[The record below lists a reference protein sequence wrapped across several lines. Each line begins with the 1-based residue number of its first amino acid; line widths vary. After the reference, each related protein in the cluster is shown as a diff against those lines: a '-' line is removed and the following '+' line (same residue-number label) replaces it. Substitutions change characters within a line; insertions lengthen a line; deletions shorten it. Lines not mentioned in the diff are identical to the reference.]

1 MAFIKLE
8 SQPLRSQPRR
18 DRILQA
24 ARLPRVAG
32 IVVIATSVWL
42 VCACSMATSIQRDAL
57 DYNAGVANYNDQ
69 MLIYTI
75 LRARDDAPIN
85 LLALSTINGAVS
97 VQGTLGATAGYKTV
111 AGTNFAAS
119 VAPGIQAS
127 SSPTWSMA
135 SLNTQGFTLGIIQPI
150 SPMYIV
156 SKWSTGLDREFL
168 LRLFIKSIN
177 LKEANGYHEYLNDP
191 NSPVA
196 MAAFS
201 AKLHSWLPGISM
213 RALTVLEPL
222 GPTLDPSTVTS
233 VSTTSEG
240 GTKSARP
247 SRIESSEVANA
258 ANASLLGAYE
268 YLMPLGGGS
277 FYVGNA
283 APRTA
288 GGSLRLQLY
297 REYPQQVVL
306 CVPRSKLGI
315 EPLASSGSSTPLGVE
330 QEEDEALSNYALAL
344 KAAAK
349 GGAGKTSEPP
359 PSNTSG
365 GTGAGANGNSS
376 PHPQPVG
383 SLASN
388 LKADRVAAVLP
399 IGACGQHEL
408 VLPAYTE
415 EQNARDS
422 GTYSHVE
429 WRSIAEVIDY
439 LGALLR
445 AKNAEAGRWTD
456 SDASGAATSHALFRL
471 SSEQPGFTQVTYRG
485 IRYAIHTNDERDA
498 AAPQDHSL
506 QALSL
511 LNELVSAAKVSSD
524 IPNTQEIQFVP

>member
-1 MAFIKLE
+1 MTIH
-8 SQPLRSQPRR
+8 SRMV
-18 DRILQA
+18 RIVG
-24 ARLPRVAG
+24 VAG
-32 IVVIATSVWL
+32 SVWVL
-42 VCACSMATSIQRDAL
+42 GACSMATSIQRDAL
-57 DYNAGVANYNDQ
+57 DYNAGVADYNDQ

-97 VQGTLGATAGYKTV
+97 VQGSVGATAGYKTV
-111 AGTNFAAS
+111 AGTNVAAS
-119 VAPGIQAS
+119 VTPGVQAS

-150 SPMYIV
+150 SPMYVV

-168 LRLFIKSIN
+168 LRLFIKAIN

-201 AKLHSWLPGISM
+201 DKLHSWFPGISM

-233 VSTTSEG
+233 ISTTSQG
-240 GTKSARP
+240 SKSALS
-247 SRIESSEVANA
+247 SRVERTDVTNA
-258 ANASLLGAYE
+258 ANTTLLGAYQ

-283 APRTA
+283 APQTPD
-288 GGSLRLQLY
+288 GSIRLQLY

-306 CVPRSKLGI
+306 CLSDHKRGT
-315 EPLASSGSSTPLGVE
+315 EPMTSSSVPLGVE
-330 QEEDEALSNYALAL
+330 QEEEEAMSRYALAL
-344 KAAAK
+344 KSAAK
-349 GGAGKTSEPP
+349 GGAGKVNEPAS
-359 PSNTSG
+359 SNSG
-365 GTGAGANGNSS
+365 SAANAGANGSTGFR
-376 PHPQPVG
+376 PPPGG

-388 LKADRVAAVLP
+388 LKVDRVAAVLP
-399 IGACGQHEL
+399 ISACGQNEL
-408 VLPAYTE
+408 VLSAYTE
-415 EQNARDS
+415 EQNAKDS

-445 AKNAEAGRWTD
+445 TRNTEAARWTD
-456 SDASGAATSHALFRL
+456 TDASGATVAHTLFQL
-471 SSEQPGFTQVTYRG
+471 STDSRPGFTQVTYRG
-485 IRYAIHTNDERDA
+485 SSYVIQADNEREP
-498 AAPQDHSL
+498 AAPKNHSL

>member
-1 MAFIKLE
+1 MKIQSGAGLVV
-8 SQPLRSQPRR
+8 
-18 DRILQA
+18 
-24 ARLPRVAG
+24 VAT
-32 IVVIATSVWL
+32 VVLTL
-42 VCACSMATSIQRDAL
+42 CGCSMATSIQRDAL

-69 MLIYTI
+69 MLMYTI

-97 VQGTLGATAGYKTV
+97 MQGSLGATAGYKTV
-111 AGTNFAAS
+111 SGTNFAGS
-119 VAPGIQAS
+119 VTPGIQAG

-150 SPMYIV
+150 SPVYV
-156 SKWSTGLDREFL
+156 ASKWSTGLDREFL

-177 LKEANGYHEYLNDP
+177 LKDANGYHEFLNDP
-191 NSPVA
+191 NSRIA

-201 AKLHSWLPGISM
+201 AKIHSWFPGISM

-233 VSTTSEG
+233 VSTTSQGSGNTVLSSRVE
-240 GTKSARP
+240 KSDAP
-247 SRIESSEVANA
+247 NA
-258 ANASLLGAYE
+258 ANAALLGAYQ

-283 APRTA
+283 APATPD
-288 GGSLRLQLY
+288 GSLRLQLY

-306 CVPRSKLGI
+306 CVSRTKLTTDGF
-315 EPLASSGSSTPLGVE
+315 ASPSVPLG
-330 QEEDEALSNYALAL
+330 EEREEEAALSNYALAL

-349 GGAGKTSEPP
+349 GGAGKAVEPSQ
-359 PSNTSG
+359 SNAG
-365 GTGAGANGNSS
+365 AATGSGANGNAGF
-376 PHPQPVG
+376 HPQQNG
-383 SLASN
+383 SLAAN
-388 LKADRVAAVLP
+388 LKIDRVAAVLP
-399 IGACGQHEL
+399 SGACGQHEL
-408 VLPAYTE
+408 VLPPYTE
-415 EQNARDS
+415 EDNAKDS

-445 AKNAEAGRWTD
+445 VRNSTAAQWIDTD
-456 SDASGAATSHALFRL
+456 GSGATVSHTLFQL
-471 SSEQPGFTQVTYRG
+471 SNDSQLGFTQVTYRG
-485 IRYAIHTNDERDA
+485 TRFAIHTDDERDPA
-498 AAPQDHSL
+498 AARNHSL

-511 LNELVSAAKVSSD
+511 LNELISAAKVSSD

>member
-1 MAFIKLE
+1 MKIQSRVRLVVV
-8 SQPLRSQPRR
+8 
-18 DRILQA
+18 A
-24 ARLPRVAG
+24 A
-32 IVVIATSVWL
+32 L
-42 VCACSMATSIQRDAL
+42 VLVLCACSMATSIQRDAL

-75 LRARDDAPIN
+75 LRARDEAPIN

-97 VQGTLGATAGYKTV
+97 MQGSLAATTGYKT
-111 AGTNFAAS
+111 ATGTNFNAS
-119 VAPGIQAS
+119 ITPGIQAS

-150 SPMYIV
+150 SPVYVV

-177 LKEANGYHEYLNDP
+177 LKDANGYHEYLNDP
-191 NSPVA
+191 NSSIA

-201 AKLHSWLPGISM
+201 AKIHSWFPGISM

-222 GPTLDPSTVTS
+222 GPPLDPSTVTS

-240 GTKSARP
+240 STKAVSS
-247 SRIESSEVANA
+247 SRIERTDVPNA
-258 ANASLLGAYE
+258 ANAALLGAYE

-283 APRTA
+283 APRTPD
-288 GGSLRLQLY
+288 GSLRLQLY

-306 CVPRSKLGI
+306 CVSRSKLTTDG
-315 EPLASSGSSTPLGVE
+315 LTSSSAPLG
-330 QEEDEALSNYALAL
+330 EEREEEVALSNYALAL

-349 GGAGKTSEPP
+349 GGAGKTGEISQ
-359 PSNTSG
+359 SNTSAA
-365 GTGAGANGNSS
+365 TGAGANANTGPRS
-376 PHPQPVG
+376 PQNG
-383 SLASN
+383 SLAAN
-388 LKADRVAAVLP
+388 LKVDRVAAVLP
-399 IGACGQHEL
+399 KGACGQHEL

-415 EQNARDS
+415 EDNAQDS

-429 WRSIAEVIDY
+429 WRSIAEVIGY

-445 AKNAEAGRWTD
+445 ARNTAAAQWTD
-456 SDASGAATSHALFRL
+456 TDANGATVSHTLFQL
-471 SSEQPGFTQVTYRG
+471 SSDSQPGFTQVAYRG
-485 IRYAIHTNDERDA
+485 TRFAIHTDEERDP
-498 AAPQDHSL
+498 AAPRNHSL

-511 LNELVSAAKVSSD
+511 LNELISAAKVSSD
-524 IPNTQEIQFVP
+524 IPNSQEIQFVP

>member
-1 MAFIKLE
+1 MFAAPIRNRIISRVKIVKIQSRVTGLVLAAASAFML
-8 SQPLRSQPRR
+8 
-18 DRILQA
+18 
-24 ARLPRVAG
+24 G
-32 IVVIATSVWL
+32 
-42 VCACSMATSIQRDAL
+42 ACSMATSIQRDAL

-97 VQGTLGATAGYKTV
+97 VQATLGATAGYKTV

-119 VAPGIQAS
+119 VAPGVQAS

-177 LKEANGYHEYLNDP
+177 IKEANGYHEYLNDP
-191 NSPVA
+191 NSPAA

-201 AKLHSWLPGISM
+201 GKLHSWFPGISM
-213 RALTVLEPL
+213 RALTVLEQL
-222 GPTLDPSTVTS
+222 GPALDPSTVTS
-233 VSTTSEG
+233 ISTTSEG
-240 GTKSARP
+240 KTNSSGP
-247 SRIESSEVANA
+247 NRIEKTDVANA
-258 ANASLLGAYE
+258 ANASLLGAYQ

-277 FYVGNA
+277 FYIGNA
-283 APRTA
+283 APRTPD
-288 GGSLRLQLY
+288 GSLRLQLY

-306 CVPRSKLGI
+306 CVPHAKLSADA
-315 EPLASSGSSTPLGVE
+315 LASSSTPLWDE
-330 QEEDEALSNYALAL
+330 KEEEEALSHYALAL
-344 KAAAK
+344 KAATK
-349 GGAGKTSEPP
+349 GGAGKISEPP
-359 PSNTSG
+359 GSNSNS
-365 GTGAGANGNSS
+365 GTGTGANGNTGSR
-376 PHPQPVG
+376 PQPVA

-388 LKADRVAAVLP
+388 LKVDRVAAVLP
-399 IGACGQHEL
+399 LGACGQNEL
-408 VLPAYTE
+408 VLPAFTE
-415 EQNARDS
+415 EENAKDS
-422 GTYSHVE
+422 GSYSHVE

-445 AKNAEAGRWTD
+445 MRNTEAAHWTD
-456 SDASGAATSHALFRL
+456 SDASGAAVSHTLFQL
-471 SSEQPGFTQVTYRG
+471 SSDSQPGFAQVTYRG
-485 IRYAIHTNDERDA
+485 MRYTIRTDDERDR
-498 AAPQDHSL
+498 AAPQNHSL

>member
-1 MAFIKLE
+1 M
-8 SQPLRSQPRR
+8 
-18 DRILQA
+18 RIQTRA
-24 ARLPRVAG
+24 AGFVIVA
-32 IVVIATSVWL
+32 TCVWVL
-42 VCACSMATSIQRDAL
+42 CACSMATSIQRDAL

-111 AGTNFAAS
+111 TGTNFAGS

-177 LKEANGYHEYLNDP
+177 LKDSNGYHEYLNDP

-201 AKLHSWLPGISM
+201 AKLHSWLPSISM

-222 GPTLDPSTVTS
+222 GPALDPSAVTS
-233 VSTTSEG
+233 LSTTSEG
-240 GTKSARP
+240 STKSVRS
-247 SRIESSEVANA
+247 SRIERTDVANA
-258 ANASLLGAYE
+258 ANASLLGAYQ

-277 FYVGNA
+277 FYIGNA
-283 APRTA
+283 APRTPD
-288 GGSLRLQLY
+288 GSLRLQLY

-315 EPLASSGSSTPLGVE
+315 QPLASSASSAPLVDE
-330 QEEDEALSNYALAL
+330 QEEEEALSNYALAL

-349 GGAGKTSEPP
+349 GGAGKTSEPSP
-359 PSNTSG
+359 ANPSGATSV
-365 GTGAGANGNSS
+365 GANANSGF
-376 PHPQPVG
+376 HPQPVG

-388 LKADRVAAVLP
+388 LKVDRVAALLP

-415 EQNARDS
+415 EQNAKES
-422 GTYSHVE
+422 GTFSHVE

-445 AKNAEAGRWTD
+445 TRNAEAGQWTVA
-456 SDASGAATSHALFRL
+456 DASGLTVSHTLFRL
-471 SSEQPGFTQVTYRG
+471 ASDSQPGFTQVTYRG
-485 IRYAIHTNDERDA
+485 ATYTIQTDDERDP
-498 AAPQDHSL
+498 AAPENHSL

-511 LNELVSAAKVSSD
+511 LNELISAAKVSSD

>member
-1 MAFIKLE
+1 MTIYSRMVRVFAV
-8 SQPLRSQPRR
+8 
-18 DRILQA
+18 A
-24 ARLPRVAG
+24 A
-32 IVVIATSVWL
+32 SVWL
-42 VCACSMATSIQRDAL
+42 LGACSMATSIQHDAL

-97 VQGTLGATAGYKTV
+97 VQGSLGATTGYKTV
-111 AGTNFAAS
+111 AGTNVAAS
-119 VAPGIQAS
+119 VTPGVQAS

-150 SPMYIV
+150 SPMYVV

-201 AKLHSWLPGISM
+201 AKLHSWFPGISM

-222 GPTLDPSTVTS
+222 GPTLDPSTATS
-233 VSTTSEG
+233 VTTTSEG
-240 GTKSARP
+240 SKSAP
-247 SRIESSEVANA
+247 SSRIERIDTTNA
-258 ANASLLGAYE
+258 ASTTLLGAYQ
-268 YLMPLGGGS
+268 YLMPLGGGP

-283 APRTA
+283 APQTRD
-288 GGSLRLQLY
+288 GSIRLQLY

-306 CVPRSKLGI
+306 CLNQHKLGT
-315 EPLASSGSSTPLGVE
+315 EPMTSSSVPLGVVE
-330 QEEDEALSNYALAL
+330 QEEEEALSHYALAL

-349 GGAGKTSEPP
+349 GGAGKVNEPAS
-359 PSNTSG
+359 SNSG
-365 GTGAGANGNSS
+365 NAANAGANGSAGF
-376 PHPQPVG
+376 HPQQVG
-383 SLASN
+383 SLATN
-388 LKADRVAAVLP
+388 LKVDRVAAVLP
-399 IGACGQHEL
+399 ISACGQNEL
-408 VLPAYTE
+408 VLSAYTE
-415 EQNARDS
+415 EENAKDS
-422 GTYSHVE
+422 GTFSHVE

-445 AKNAEAGRWTD
+445 TRNAAAAQWTD
-456 SDASGAATSHALFRL
+456 MDASGATVAHTLFQL
-471 SSEQPGFTQVTYRG
+471 STDSRTGFTQVAYRG
-485 IRYAIHTNDERDA
+485 SSYAIQADNERDP

>member
-1 MAFIKLE
+1 MT
-8 SQPLRSQPRR
+8 SHS
-18 DRILQA
+18 RIVRVVVVA
-24 ARLPRVAG
+24 ASAWVLG
-32 IVVIATSVWL
+32 
-42 VCACSMATSIQRDAL
+42 ACSMATSIQRDAL

-97 VQGTLGATAGYKTV
+97 VQGSLGATAGYKTV
-111 AGTNFAAS
+111 AGTNVAAS
-119 VAPGIQAS
+119 VTPGVQAS

-150 SPMYIV
+150 SPMYVV

-177 LKEANGYHEYLNDP
+177 LKEANGYHEYLNNP

-201 AKLHSWLPGISM
+201 AKLHSWFPRISM

-222 GPTLDPSTVTS
+222 GPTLDPSTVTA
-233 VSTTSEG
+233 VSTRSEG
-240 GTKSARP
+240 SKSALA
-247 SRIESSEVANA
+247 SRIERTDVTNA
-258 ANASLLGAYE
+258 ANTTLLGAYQ

-283 APRTA
+283 APQTPD
-288 GGSLRLQLY
+288 GSIRLQLY

-306 CVPRSKLGI
+306 CLNHKLGS
-315 EPLASSGSSTPLGVE
+315 EPMTSSSVPLGVE
-330 QEEDEALSNYALAL
+330 QEEEEAVSRYALAL

-349 GGAGKTSEPP
+349 GGAGKVNEPAS
-359 PSNTSG
+359 SNSG
-365 GTGAGANGNSS
+365 SAANPGANGSAGFRA
-376 PHPQPVG
+376 QPGG

-388 LKADRVAAVLP
+388 LKVDRVAAILP
-399 IGACGQHEL
+399 ISACGQNEL
-408 VLPAYTE
+408 VLSAYTE
-415 EQNARDS
+415 EQNAKDS

-445 AKNAEAGRWTD
+445 TRNTEAAQWTD
-456 SDASGAATSHALFRL
+456 TDASGATVAHTLFQLSTDSRL
-471 SSEQPGFTQVTYRG
+471 AFTHVTYRG
-485 IRYAIHTNDERDA
+485 SSYAIQADNERDP
-498 AAPQDHSL
+498 AAPQNHSL

>member
-1 MAFIKLE
+1 MTIRSKVRRVVTLTAF
-8 SQPLRSQPRR
+8 
-18 DRILQA
+18 
-24 ARLPRVAG
+24 
-32 IVVIATSVWL
+32 VVMLS
-42 VCACSMATSIQRDAL
+42 ACSMAASIQRDAL

-97 VQGTLGATAGYKTV
+97 VQGTLGATTGYQTV
-111 AGTNFAAS
+111 PGTKFAAS
-119 VAPGIQAS
+119 VTPGVQAS

-135 SLNTQGFTLGIIQPI
+135 SLNTQGFTLGIIQPV

-177 LKEANGYHEYLNDP
+177 LKESNGYHEYLNDP
-191 NSPVA
+191 NSPAA

-201 AKLHSWLPGISM
+201 GKLHSWLPAVSM

-222 GPTLDPSTVTS
+222 GPTLDPSS
-233 VSTTSEG
+233 VNSLSTTSEG
-240 GTKSARP
+240 GAKSAR
-247 SRIESSEVANA
+247 STRIEKTDVGNA

-268 YLMPLGGGS
+268 YLMPLGSGS

-283 APRTA
+283 APLTPD
-288 GGSLRLQLY
+288 GSLRLQLY

-306 CVPRSKLGI
+306 CVPRNKLGI
-315 EPLASSGSSTPLGVE
+315 EPLASAASAAPLGE
-330 QEEDEALSNYALAL
+330 DQEEEAALSHYALAL

-359 PSNTSG
+359 VSNTGGSTSPGTSASSG
-365 GTGAGANGNSS
+365 A
-376 PHPQPVG
+376 HPQPVG

-388 LKADRVAAVLP
+388 LKVDRVAAILP
-399 IGACGQHEL
+399 IGACGQNEL

-415 EQNARDS
+415 EENAMQS

-429 WRSIAEVIDY
+429 WRSIAEIINY

-445 AKNAEAGRWTD
+445 VRNAESAEWTRVD
-456 SDASGAATSHALFRL
+456 TSGASESHTLFRL
-471 SSEQPGFTQVTYRG
+471 STGSKVGFAQVAYRG
-485 IRYAIHTNDERDA
+485 ASYTIDSDSERDPN
-498 AAPQDHSL
+498 APQDHSL
-506 QALSL
+506 QALAL

>member
-1 MAFIKLE
+1 M
-8 SQPLRSQPRR
+8 
-18 DRILQA
+18 
-24 ARLPRVAG
+24 ARLSKSKFMKIQPSGPSLVIVASF
-32 IVVIATSVWL
+32 VLAL
-42 VCACSMATSIQRDAL
+42 CACSMATSIQRDAL

-97 VQGTLGATAGYKTV
+97 VQSTLGATAGYKTV
-111 AGTNFAAS
+111 TGTNFAAS
-119 VAPGIQAS
+119 VSPSVGVS

-177 LKEANGYHEYLNDP
+177 IKEPNGYHEYLNDP
-191 NSPVA
+191 NSPAA

-201 AKLHSWLPGISM
+201 TKLHSWFPGVSM

-222 GPTLDPSTVTS
+222 GPALDPSTVTS

-240 GTKSARP
+240 GGAKSSVP
-247 SRIESSEVANA
+247 SRIVRTDVANA
-258 ANASLLGAYE
+258 ANTSLLGAYQ

-277 FYVGNA
+277 FYIGNA
-283 APRTA
+283 APRTPD
-288 GGSLRLQLY
+288 GSLRLQLY

-306 CVPRSKLGI
+306 CVSRKKIGT
-315 EPLASSGSSTPLGVE
+315 EALASSVAPLGAE
-330 QEEDEALSNYALAL
+330 NEEEEALSHYALAL

-349 GGAGKTSEPP
+349 GGAGKTNEPATSN
-359 PSNTSG
+359 PSGATNSG
-365 GTGAGANGNSS
+365 SNGNSGF
-376 PHPQPVG
+376 HQQQVG
-383 SLASN
+383 SLAVN
-388 LKADRVAAVLP
+388 LKVDRVAAVLP
-399 IGACGQHEL
+399 LGACGQDEL

-415 EQNARDS
+415 EENAKDS

-445 AKNAEAGRWTD
+445 VRNTEADQWTG
-456 SDASGAATSHALFRL
+456 SAASGAVISHTLFRL
-471 SSEQPGFTQVTYRG
+471 SSDSQSGFTQVTYRG
-485 IRYAIHTNDERDA
+485 IRYAIDTDNERDP
-498 AAPQDHSL
+498 AAPQNHSL

>member
-1 MAFIKLE
+1 VTTKTGIF
-8 SQPLRSQPRR
+8 
-18 DRILQA
+18 
-24 ARLPRVAG
+24 RLAG
-32 IVVIATSVWL
+32 IATLVWAL
-42 VCACSMATSIQRDAL
+42 GACSMATSIQRDAL

-97 VQGTLGATAGYKTV
+97 VQGNLGATTGYKTV
-111 AGTNFAAS
+111 AGANVAAS
-119 VAPGIQAS
+119 ITPSVQAG

-150 SPMYIV
+150 SPMYVV

-191 NSPVA
+191 NSPEE
-196 MAAFS
+196 MEAFS
-201 AKLHSWLPGISM
+201 AKLHSWFPGISM
-213 RALTVLEPL
+213 RSLAVLEPL
-222 GPTLDPSTVTS
+222 GPTLDPSTATS
-233 VSTTSEG
+233 VRTTSEG
-240 GTKSARP
+240 VKSALS
-247 SRIESSEVANA
+247 SRVERTDVPNA
-258 ANASLLGAYE
+258 ANTTLLGAYQ

-283 APRTA
+283 APQTPE
-288 GGSLRLQLY
+288 GPVRLQLY

-306 CVPRSKLGI
+306 CLNYRRLGP
-315 EPLASSGSSTPLGVE
+315 EPMTSSSVPLGVE
-330 QEEDEALSNYALAL
+330 EEEEQALSRYALAL

-349 GGAGKTSEPP
+349 GGAGNVNEPSS
-359 PSNTSG
+359 SNSG
-365 GTGAGANGNSS
+365 SAANGGANGSAGL
-376 PHPQPVG
+376 HPQSGG
-383 SLASN
+383 SLASK
-388 LKADRVAAVLP
+388 LKVDRVAAVLP
-399 IGACGQHEL
+399 ISACGQNEL
-408 VLPAYTE
+408 VLSPFTE
-415 EQNARDS
+415 EENARDS

-445 AKNAEAGRWTD
+445 TRNSEAAEWTGT
-456 SDASGAATSHALFRL
+456 GARGATVAHTMFRL
-471 SSEQPGFTQVTYRG
+471 STDSRPGFTRVSYRG
-485 IRYAIHTNDERDA
+485 SSYAIQTDNERDP

-511 LNELVSAAKVSSD
+511 LNELVSAAKISSD

>member
-1 MAFIKLE
+1 VRLVFL
-8 SQPLRSQPRR
+8 
-18 DRILQA
+18 A
-24 ARLPRVAG
+24 ASLSA
-32 IVVIATSVWL
+32 L
-42 VCACSMATSIQRDAL
+42 CACSMAPSIQRDAL

-97 VQGTLGATAGYKTV
+97 MQGSLGATTGYKTV

-119 VAPGIQAS
+119 VTPGIQAS

-150 SPMYIV
+150 SPVYIV
-156 SKWSTGLDREFL
+156 SKWSTGLNREFL

-201 AKLHSWLPGISM
+201 AKLHSWFPGISM

-233 VSTTSEG
+233 VSTTSQG
-240 GTKSARP
+240 NSKSVFA
-247 SRIESSEVANA
+247 SRIERTDVPNA
-258 ANASLLGAYE
+258 ANAALLGAYQ
-268 YLMPLGGGS
+268 YLMPLGGGA

-283 APRTA
+283 APRTPD
-288 GGSLRLQLY
+288 GSLRLQLY

-306 CVPRSKLGI
+306 CVSRIKLTTDA
-315 EPLASSGSSTPLGVE
+315 LASPSAPLGDE
-330 QEEDEALSNYALAL
+330 RDEEMALSNYALAL

-349 GGAGKTSEPP
+349 GGAGKTGEPSQ
-359 PSNTSG
+359 SNVG
-365 GTGAGANGNSS
+365 GATGAGANGNVGF
-376 PHPQPVG
+376 HPQQNG

-399 IGACGQHEL
+399 SGACGQHEL

-415 EQNARDS
+415 ENNAKDS

-445 AKNAEAGRWTD
+445 ARNTSAAQWTD
-456 SDASGAATSHALFRL
+456 TDASGTTVSHTLFQL
-471 SSEQPGFTQVTYRG
+471 SSDSQPGFTQVTYRG
-485 IRYAIHTNDERDA
+485 TRFAIHTDDERDPTA
-498 AAPQDHSL
+498 SRNHSL

>member
-1 MAFIKLE
+1 MKIQ
-8 SQPLRSQPRR
+8 SRV
-18 DRILQA
+18 
-24 ARLPRVAG
+24 RL
-32 IVVIATSVWL
+32 VIATAL
-42 VCACSMATSIQRDAL
+42 VLSLGACSMATSIQRDAL

-75 LRARDDAPIN
+75 LRARDEAPIN

-97 VQGTLGATAGYKTV
+97 MQGSLAATTGYKT
-111 AGTNFAAS
+111 ASGTNFNAS
-119 VAPGIQAS
+119 IAPGIQAS

-150 SPMYIV
+150 SPVYVV

-177 LKEANGYHEYLNDP
+177 LKDANGYHEYLNDP
-191 NSPVA
+191 NSPTA

-201 AKLHSWLPGISM
+201 AKIHSWFPGISM

-222 GPTLDPSTVTS
+222 GPALDPSTVTS

-240 GTKSARP
+240 NTVP
-247 SRIESSEVANA
+247 SSRTERNDVPNA
-258 ANASLLGAYE
+258 ANAALLGAYQ

-283 APRTA
+283 APRTPD
-288 GGSLRLQLY
+288 GSLRLQLY

-306 CVPRSKLGI
+306 CVSRTKLATDALTS
-315 EPLASSGSSTPLGVE
+315 PSAPLG
-330 QEEDEALSNYALAL
+330 EEREEEVALSNYALAL

-349 GGAGKTSEPP
+349 GGAGKIGETSQ
-359 PSNTSG
+359 SNTG
-365 GTGAGANGNSS
+365 AATGAGANSNAGLR
-376 PHPQPVG
+376 PQQNG

-388 LKADRVAAVLP
+388 LKVDRVAAVLP
-399 IGACGQHEL
+399 KGACGQHEL

-415 EQNARDS
+415 EDNAQDS

-429 WRSIAEVIDY
+429 WRSIAEVIGY
-439 LGALLR
+439 LGALVR
-445 AKNAEAGRWTD
+445 ARNTAAAQWTD
-456 SDASGAATSHALFRL
+456 TEATGATVSHTLFQLTSDS
-471 SSEQPGFTQVTYRG
+471 QPGFTQVAYRG
-485 IRYAIHTNDERDA
+485 TRFAIHTDEERDPP
-498 AAPQDHSL
+498 APRDHSL

-511 LNELVSAAKVSSD
+511 LNELISAAKVSSD
-524 IPNTQEIQFVP
+524 IPNSQEIQFVP

>member
-1 MAFIKLE
+1 MITKIHSKVRLAVV
-8 SQPLRSQPRR
+8 
-18 DRILQA
+18 A
-24 ARLPRVAG
+24 ALVAALYG
-32 IVVIATSVWL
+32 
-42 VCACSMATSIQRDAL
+42 CSMANSIQRDAL

-69 MLIYTI
+69 MLLYTI
-75 LRARDDAPIN
+75 LRARDEAPIN

-97 VQGTLGATAGYKTV
+97 MQGSLGATAGYKTV
-111 AGTNFAAS
+111 SSTNFNAS
-119 VAPGIQAS
+119 VTPGIQAS

-150 SPMYIV
+150 SPVYVV

-177 LKEANGYHEYLNDP
+177 LKDASGYHEYLNDP

-201 AKLHSWLPGISM
+201 AKIHSWFPGVSM
-213 RALTVLEPL
+213 RAFTVLEPL
-222 GPTLDPSTVTS
+222 GPALDPSTVTS
-233 VSTTSEG
+233 ISTTSEG
-240 GTKSARP
+240 SAKAVP
-247 SRIESSEVANA
+247 SSRVERTDVPNA
-258 ANASLLGAYE
+258 ANAALLGAYE

-283 APRTA
+283 APRTPD
-288 GGSLRLQLY
+288 GSLRLQLY

-306 CVPRSKLGI
+306 CVSRTKLTTDA
-315 EPLASSGSSTPLGVE
+315 LAAPSAPFG
-330 QEEDEALSNYALAL
+330 EEREEEVALSNYALAL

-349 GGAGKTSEPP
+349 GGAGKAGPASQ
-359 PSNTSG
+359 SNTGSA
-365 GTGAGANGNSS
+365 TGAGANANAGF
-376 PHPQPVG
+376 HPQQNG

-388 LKADRVAAVLP
+388 LKVDRVAAVLP
-399 IGACGQHEL
+399 NGACGQHEL

-415 EQNARDS
+415 EDNAKDS

-445 AKNAEAGRWTD
+445 ARNTAAAQWTD
-456 SDASGAATSHALFRL
+456 TDPSGATVSHTLFQLTSD
-471 SSEQPGFTQVTYRG
+471 SQPGFTQVAYRG
-485 IRYAIHTNDERDA
+485 TRFAIHTDDERGPT
-498 AAPQDHSL
+498 APRDHSL

-511 LNELVSAAKVSSD
+511 LNELISAAKVSSD

>member
-1 MAFIKLE
+1 MKIQSGAGLVV
-8 SQPLRSQPRR
+8 
-18 DRILQA
+18 
-24 ARLPRVAG
+24 VAT
-32 IVVIATSVWL
+32 VVLALSG
-42 VCACSMATSIQRDAL
+42 CSMATSIQRDAL

-69 MLIYTI
+69 MLMYTI

-97 VQGTLGATAGYKTV
+97 VQGSLGATAGYKTV
-111 AGTNFAAS
+111 SGTNFAGS
-119 VAPGIQAS
+119 VTPGIQAG

-150 SPMYIV
+150 SPVYV
-156 SKWSTGLDREFL
+156 ASKWSTGLDREFL

-177 LKEANGYHEYLNDP
+177 LKDANGYHEFLNDP

-201 AKLHSWLPGISM
+201 AKIHSWFPGISM

-233 VSTTSEG
+233 VSTTSQG
-240 GTKSARP
+240 SGKTVLS
-247 SRIESSEVANA
+247 SRVERSDAPNA
-258 ANASLLGAYE
+258 ANAALLGAYQ

-283 APRTA
+283 APATPD
-288 GGSLRLQLY
+288 GSLRLQLY

-306 CVPRSKLGI
+306 CVSRTRLTTDAF
-315 EPLASSGSSTPLGVE
+315 ASPSVPLG
-330 QEEDEALSNYALAL
+330 EEREEEAALSNYALAL

-349 GGAGKTSEPP
+349 GGAGKAAEVSQ
-359 PSNTSG
+359 SNAG
-365 GTGAGANGNSS
+365 AATGSGANGNAGF
-376 PHPQPVG
+376 HPQQNG
-383 SLASN
+383 SLAAN
-388 LKADRVAAVLP
+388 LKIDRVAAVLP
-399 IGACGQHEL
+399 SGACGQHEL
-408 VLPAYTE
+408 VLPPYTE
-415 EQNARDS
+415 EDNAKDS

-439 LGALLR
+439 LGSLLR
-445 AKNAEAGRWTD
+445 VRNSAAAQWTD
-456 SDASGAATSHALFRL
+456 TDASGATISHTLFQL
-471 SSEQPGFTQVTYRG
+471 SSDSQLGFTQVTYRG
-485 IRYAIHTNDERDA
+485 TRFAIHTDDEGNP
-498 AAPQDHSL
+498 AAPRNHSL

-511 LNELVSAAKVSSD
+511 LNELISAAKVSSD

>member
-1 MAFIKLE
+1 MIV
-8 SQPLRSQPRR
+8 RVVVV
-18 DRILQA
+18 A
-24 ARLPRVAG
+24 A
-32 IVVIATSVWL
+32 SVWAL
-42 VCACSMATSIQRDAL
+42 GACSMATSIQRDAL

-97 VQGTLGATAGYKTV
+97 VEGSLGATTGYRTV
-111 AGTNFAAS
+111 AGTNVTAS
-119 VAPGIQAS
+119 VTPSVQAS

-177 LKEANGYHEYLNDP
+177 LKEDGGYHEYLNDP

-201 AKLHSWLPGISM
+201 AKLHSWFPGISM

-222 GPTLDPSTVTS
+222 GPPLDPSTVTS
-233 VSTTSEG
+233 VSTTSAG
-240 GTKSARP
+240 SKSVLS
-247 SRIESSEVANA
+247 SRIERTDAINGANTT
-258 ANASLLGAYE
+258 LLGAYQ

-277 FYVGNA
+277 FYIGNA
-283 APRTA
+283 AAQTPD
-288 GGSLRLQLY
+288 GSIRLQLY

-306 CVPRSKLGI
+306 CLNHHNLGT
-315 EPLASSGSSTPLGVE
+315 EPMTSSSVPLGVE
-330 QEEDEALSNYALAL
+330 QEEEEALSHYALAL

-349 GGAGKTSEPP
+349 GGAGKVPEPAS
-359 PSNTSG
+359 SNSG
-365 GTGAGANGNSS
+365 SMANAGANGSAS
-376 PHPQPVG
+376 FRPQPGG
-383 SLASN
+383 SLAAN
-388 LKADRVAAVLP
+388 LKVDRVAAVLP
-399 IGACGQHEL
+399 ISACGQNEL
-408 VLPAYTE
+408 VLSAYTE
-415 EQNARDS
+415 EQNAKDS

-445 AKNAEAGRWTD
+445 TRNTEAAQWTD
-456 SDASGAATSHALFRL
+456 TDASGATVAHTLFQL
-471 SSEQPGFTQVTYRG
+471 STVSRPGFTQVTYRG
-485 IRYAIHTNDERDA
+485 SSYAIQADNERDPG
-498 AAPQDHSL
+498 APHNHSL

>member
-1 MAFIKLE
+1 MTIH
-8 SQPLRSQPRR
+8 S
-18 DRILQA
+18 RIV
-24 ARLPRVAG
+24 RLA
-32 IVVIATSVWL
+32 VVATSVWVL
-42 VCACSMATSIQRDAL
+42 GACSMATSIQRDAL

-97 VQGTLGATAGYKTV
+97 VQGSLGATMGYKTV
-111 AGTNFAAS
+111 AGTSVAAS
-119 VAPGIQAS
+119 ITPGIQAS

-201 AKLHSWLPGISM
+201 AKLHSWFPGISM

-222 GPTLDPSTVTS
+222 GPSLDPSTVPTFSTS
-233 VSTTSEG
+233 SEG
-240 GTKSARP
+240 SKSALS
-247 SRIESSEVANA
+247 SRIERTEVSNSANA
-258 ANASLLGAYE
+258 TLLGAYQ

-283 APRTA
+283 APQTSD
-288 GGSLRLQLY
+288 GSIRLQLY

-306 CVPRSKLGI
+306 CLNHHNLFT
-315 EPLASSGSSTPLGVE
+315 EPMTSSSVPLGAE
-330 QEEDEALSNYALAL
+330 QQEENAMSRYALAL

-349 GGAGKTSEPP
+349 GGAGQVNETAS
-359 PSNTSG
+359 SNSG
-365 GTGAGANGNSS
+365 SAANEGANRSAGFR
-376 PHPQPVG
+376 PRPGG
-383 SLASN
+383 SLAAN
-388 LKADRVAAVLP
+388 LKVDRVAAVLP
-399 IGACGQHEL
+399 ISACEQNEL
-408 VLPAYTE
+408 VLSAYTE
-415 EQNARDS
+415 EHNAKDS

-445 AKNAEAGRWTD
+445 TRNTEAGQWTD
-456 SDASGAATSHALFRL
+456 TDASGETVAHTLFQL
-471 SSEQPGFTQVTYRG
+471 SSDSRSGFTQVSYRG
-485 IRYAIHTNDERDA
+485 SSYAIQADNERGP
-498 AAPQDHSL
+498 AAPHNHSL